1 MPREGL
7 KDILQNANKFSL
19 LSRLWS
25 ILLLFM
31 LFRTASI
38 VKCSPSI
45 FITLKMIK
53 TAFIWRKMLR
63 LFMSHHL
70 PSHLKAQSDTN
81 SEQQFAFQRAGPP
94 TVSMLRMVPYHYSD
108 TVMI

>member
-1 MPREGL
+1 
-7 KDILQNANKFSL
+7 
-19 LSRLWS
+19 
-25 ILLLFM
+25 
-31 LFRTASI
+31 
-38 VKCSPSI
+38 
-45 FITLKMIK
+45 MIK